1 MSDEPRP
8 EGDVNP
14 DPTVSADEASG
25 AHGDAV
31 DRAGSDGAAHLD
43 MLASSLLWRIGRA
56 YDDGPVTVRVG
67 LASAAPLFAELPRLR
82 AASDQEV
89 EAALASGDV
98 AIEWVG
104 PRVGG
109 GRG

>member
-8 EGDVNP
+8 EGDV
-14 DPTVSADEASG
+14 DHDLTG
-25 AHGDAV
+25 HGGDAV
-31 DRAGSDGAAHLD
+31 EPAGSDRAEHLD
-43 MLASSLLWRIGRA
+43 ALASSLLWRIGRA

-89 EAALASGDV
+89 EAAVASGDV

-109 GRG
+109 GRA

>member
-1 MSDEPRP
+1 MSDDHHHEPDDAAEPCADADAPAESEPRP
-8 EGDVNP
+8 STPDGGDP
-14 DPTVSADEASG
+14 ERLEA
-25 AHGDAV
+25 
-31 DRAGSDGAAHLD
+31 
-43 MLASSLLWRIGRA
+43 LASSLLWRIGRA
-56 YDDGPVTVRVG
+56 HDDGPVTIRVG

-98 AIEWVG
+98 AVEWVG
-104 PRVGG
+104 PRVSG

>member
-8 EGDVNP
+8 EGDVNH
-14 DPTVSADEASG
+14 DPTGAADHASG
-25 AHGDAV
+25 AEGDAV
-31 DRAGSDGAAHLD
+31 ETVGNDGAAHLD
-43 MLASSLLWRIGRA
+43 ALASSLLWRIGRA